1 MTESKRTIHEIQ
13 KEWGQLKY
21 LVMAHSQQHYNQ
33 IRLLFKDNHFLAES
47 YVEFKQLVEEA
58 LATEQTV
65 GSFSNAVQ
73 HVWGYFK
80 KSATN
85 GEKLTF
91 QRKLFDYQAG
101 IESSEGLLSYLRQLA
116 IAYEK
121 TYLLSSLFL
130 FPHDPYKEKSS

>member
-13 KEWGQLKY
+13 KEWGQFKY

-33 IRLLFKDNHFLAES
+33 IRLLFKESCDLVES
-47 YVEFKQLVEEA
+47 YVDFKRLVGEA
-58 LATEQTV
+58 LAVEQTI

-80 KSATN
+80 KIATN
-85 GEKLTF
+85 EEKLTF

-101 IESSEGLLSYLRQLA
+101 MASSEILVTYLRKLT
-116 IAYEK
+116 IHYEIP
-121 TYLLSSLFL
+121 YLLSSFFL
-130 FPHDPYKEKSS
+130 FPQDS